1 MMGAAVSYDDRDRR
15 RRDFTAGV
23 VRTACEAVTSNP
35 WKGGETLWR
44 EAVRLFELVA
54 GGDVDGVEVERELRL
69 AGSAVG
75 AKSSEVEGVLRRA
88 RERATRNPRRGLRD
102 DEAGAAADSRLS
114 PSRGRLASVAT
125 PAAVAPVPTVSAEDL
140 ERYRAARAAVWACA
154 VWGPW
159 PEPVIAWLEA
169 LGLTQRDAVAAGVR
183 FIPGA
188 AVRALGEEVGERA
201 GLWASDSQRWHV
213 PVAEGKPPG
222 LWFPA
227 YAPGGNVPERWTWR
241 PSEPV
246 IIGGQRVK
254 TLQTRATPGAG
265 DWPFGCQALEG
276 AAAVVVVEGEKDWL
290 AFVGAAA
297 ACDCTSERPGG
308 IRVVGLPG
316 ARWRPEWGRIF
327 NGVSRVVVATDC
339 DEAGDNVAAKVL
351 EAARAAGVPEVLRV
365 SPRAVPL
372 PEGAK
377 DWCDALAVASR
388 DELVAAWRP
397 LPHCLVRSYTLW
409 PAQVL
414 EALGGAAGGYDAEDM
429 GCRHF
434 GGAAAAAFEA
444 AAASEA
450 GRAVLVRD
458 GWMTPD
464 GKPAGVV
471 AATGAPGLLVPLCSP
486 RELEPHGWARWTP
499 LGVVAW
505 TLRQGGGKWPVGL
518 RWPADDV
525 LELGA
530 SRRPLVIVPDVGD
543 ALVYAGTA
551 FGLPGDDGQV
561 MPLDVVAAGQSW
573 AREWGVIFEGRPG
586 VLLASPPDASKWR
599 AGKGAA
605 AAARA
610 AGVPLAVSVLEA
622 VPGRSKMTTS
632 WAALVTSDG
641 LRRREV
647 VDVWR
652 QKLREV
658 IR

>member
-15 RRDFTAGV
+15 RDFTA
-23 VRTACEAVTSNP
+23 AVTRKAADAVRSNP
-35 WKGGETLWR
+35 WQGAGTLWL

-54 GGDVDGVEVERELRL
+54 GGDVDGAEVERVLTE
-69 AGSAVG
+69 AGLEAG
-75 AKSSEVEGVLRRA
+75 GKRSEVQGVLRRA
-88 RERATRNPRRGLRD
+88 RERGSRNPRRGLRD
-102 DEAGAAADSRLS
+102 DARGVPASRS
-114 PSRGRLASVAT
+114 GRLLAVVSA
-125 PAAVAPVPTVSAEDL
+125 PAVAPAVAVVAPEVL
-140 ERYRAARAAVWACA
+140 EAHRAARAAVWACA
-154 VWGPW
+154 VSAPW
-159 PEPVIAWLEA
+159 PEPVLAWLEA
-169 LGLTQRDAVAAGVR
+169 LGLTQRDAVAAGAR

-188 AVRALGEEVGERA
+188 AVRTLGEEVGERA
-201 GLWASDSQRWHV
+201 GLRSPDGRRWH
-213 PVAEGKPPG
+213 PAVADGNPPG

-227 YAPGGNVPERWTWR
+227 YAPGGEVPERWTWR

-246 IIGGQRVK
+246 IIGGEPTK
-254 TLQTRATPGAG
+254 SLQMRAMPGAA
-265 DWPFGCQALEG
+265 DWPVGCQALEG

-297 ACDCTSERPGG
+297 GCDATPERPGG
-308 IRVVGLPG
+308 LRVVGLPG
-316 ARWRPEWGRIF
+316 ARWRPEWGVIF
-327 NGVSRVVVATDC
+327 EGVPRVVVATDA
-339 DEAGDNVAAKVL
+339 DEAGDTVAAKVL

-471 AATGAPGLLVPLCSP
+471 AAAGAPGLLVPLCSP

-499 LGVVAW
+499 SGVVAW

>member
-23 VRTACEAVTSNP
+23 VRAACGAVTSNP

-75 AKSSEVEGVLRRA
+75 AKPSEVEGVLRRA
-88 RERATRNPRRGLRD
+88 RDRAARNPRRGLRD

-114 PSRGRLASVAT
+114 PSRGRLASVA
-125 PAAVAPVPTVSAEDL
+125 PLAAVAPVPTVSAEDL
-140 ERYRAARAAVWACA
+140 ERHRAARAAVWACA

-159 PEPVIAWLEA
+159 PEPVLAWLEA

-201 GLWASDSQRWHV
+201 GLWSSDSRRWHV

-227 YAPGGNVPERWTWR
+227 YAPGGDLPERWTWR
-241 PSEPV
+241 PAEPV
-246 IIGGQRVK
+246 IIGGQRLK

-327 NGVSRVVVATDC
+327 HGVSRVVVATDC
-339 DEAGDNVAAKVL
+339 DEAGDNVAPKVL

-365 SPRAVPL
+365 SPNVVPL
-372 PEGAK
+372 PEGGK

-388 DELVAAWRP
+388 DDLVAAWRP
-397 LPHCLVRSYTLW
+397 LPHCLVKSYTLW
-409 PAQVL
+409 PSKVL

-429 GCRHF
+429 GCRYF
-434 GGAAAAAFEA
+434 GAAASLAYDA
-444 AAASEA
+444 AAASES

-458 GWMTPD
+458 GWMTPE
-464 GKPAGVV
+464 GKRSGAAGF
-471 AATGAPGLLVPLCSP
+471 LVPLYAPCD
-486 RELEPHGWARWTP
+486 REPQGWARWTGGA
-499 LGVVAW
+499 GVVAW
-505 TLRQGGGKWPVGL
+505 TLRQGGTKWPVGL

-525 LELGA
+525 LELDA
-530 SRRPLVIVPDVGD
+530 SRRPLVLVPDVKD
-543 ALVYAGTA
+543 VLVYAGTA
-551 FGLPGDDGQV
+551 FGLPADDGTL
-561 MPLDVVAAGQSW
+561 MPLDVVAVGQSW
-573 AREWGVIFEGRPG
+573 APGWAAIFEGRPA
-586 VLLASPPDASKWR
+586 VLLATPPDASKWP

-605 AAARA
+605 AAVRG
-610 AGVPLAVSVLEA
+610 AGVPLAVAVLES
-622 VPGRSKMTTS
+622 VNGRSKATTS
-632 WAALVTSDG
+632 WAGLVVGDG

-647 VDVWR
+647 VDLWR
-652 QKLREV
+652 AKLREV
-658 IR
+658 MR